1 MDSTERSKMLL
12 ETNSMDYIIDT
23 VKMSTFNVDNV
34 SQSTVTCDI
43 NNANNHIK
51 EIIWF
56 LRRTDMIPKYNNY
69 INYTGSSIYSE
80 NMHIMNNAVI
90 KWANDTNRAD
100 YNAEY
105 YNNIQPYYYHTNIP
119 RTGIYCYSFALFP
132 EKVNTSGSYNNS
144 QIKTSVTFTTNDFT
158 NDETFNKIQNA
169 TKAVMGQDYNYD
181 VLYEAKFFVKEIN
194 VLSIINGSAQL
205 KFV

>member
-1 MDSTERSKMLL
+1 
-12 ETNSMDYIIDT
+12 MDYIIDT
-23 VKMSTFNVDNV
+23 VKLTEVNIDTI
-34 SQSTVTCDI
+34 SQSTITCDI
-43 NNANNHIK
+43 TNANNHIK
-51 EIIWF
+51 VIIWF
-56 LRRTDMIPKYNNY
+56 IRRTDMLTKYNNY
-69 INYTGSSIYSE
+69 TNYTAGPVYYE
-80 NMHIMNNAVI
+80 NMGIMNNAVI

-144 QIKTSVTFTTNDFT
+144 QIKTSVTFTTNDYT
-158 NDETFNKIQNA
+158 NDTTFNSIQNA
-169 TKAVMGQDYNYD
+169 TKAALGQNYYYD
-181 VLYEAKFFVKEIN
+181 VLYEAKFYVKEIN
-194 VLSIINGSAQL
+194 VLSIINGRAQL